1 MKTLLLT
8 RYGRLGASSRI
19 RTYQYIPYL
28 KSHDIE
34 VTIEPLF
41 DNQYIKRLYFDGRR
55 VPLKII
61 KNYLHRLNILLE
73 SHQFDLI
80 WIEKEL
86 FPWLPNWGELFLSY
100 IGIPYIVDYDDAVY
114 HRYDAHPNFLIRSLL
129 GRKIYTIMRY
139 ASFVIVGNE
148 YLAEYARK
156 AGAKQIEII
165 PTVVDL
171 NLYHL
176 PSFFKKSSKIGFTI
190 GWIGSPVTVHYLKI
204 VESALTEICKDG
216 NTKLVIIG
224 SDKVKLNNVHIETQQ
239 WVEDKEVEEIQKFDV
254 GIMPL
259 SDDLWEKGKCGY
271 KLVQYMACGKPVVAS
286 PVGVNKVLVEHGI
299 NGFLASNTIDW
310 VNNLR
315 RLRNAPKLRTRM
327 GREGRSKIEREYC
340 VQVIAPRLAN
350 LLLSAVK

>member
-1 MKTLLLT
+1 MKILSLT
-8 RYGRLGASSRI
+8 RYGRLGASSRM

-55 VPLKII
+55 FPLKII
-61 KNYLHRLNILLE
+61 KNYLQRLNILLE

-86 FPWLPNWGELFLSY
+86 FPWLPNWGESILSY

-171 NLYHL
+171 NLYCL
-176 PSFFKKSSKIGFTI
+176 PSFFKKSNKTGFTI
-190 GWIGSPVTVHYLKI
+190 GWIGTPITVKYLKI
-204 VESALTEICKDG
+204 IESAITEICKDG
-216 NTKLVIIG
+216 TTKLVIIG
-224 SDKVKLNNVHIETQQ
+224 SDKLKLNNVYIETQQ
-239 WVEDKEVEEIQKFDV
+239 WAEDEEVEEIQKFDV

-259 SDDLWEKGKCGY
+259 PDDLWEKGKCGY
-271 KLVQYMACGKPVVAS
+271 KLVQYMGCGKPVVAS
-286 PVGVNKVLVEHGI
+286 PVGVNKTLVEHGI
-299 NGFLASNTIDW
+299 NGFLASNTTDW
-310 VNNLR
+310 VNTLR
-315 RLRNAPKLRTRM
+315 MLRNAPELRARM